1 MNFTDIFIR
10 RPVLA
15 TVVSLMVLVLGLRA
29 LVSLPVRQFPKTEN
43 ATVTVTTQYY
53 GASAD
58 LVAGFITTPIE
69 SAVAEAQ
76 GIDYLTSDSVTGTST
91 VTAYL
96 RLNYDSNRAQS
107 EISSKVNSV
116 LNQLPSGTQQPVI
129 TVQVGEQT
137 AGMYIGF
144 SSETLA
150 ANQITDYV
158 IRVAQPQLQAVPGVQ
173 RAQLLGGR
181 QYALRA
187 WLDPAKLAAN
197 GVTAADVATA
207 LQNNNYL
214 SALGTTK
221 GQMVSVDLT
230 AATDLHSAEEFK
242 KLIVK
247 QKDGGFVRLQDLG
260 NVVLGAEDYESD
272 VAFKGKS
279 AVFVAINVAPEAN
292 ILTVMDAIRKLFP
305 ELQSQLPAGLHAEIG
320 YDATGYV
327 HAAIRDVVRTL
338 IETLLIVTLVIF
350 LFLGSVRSVIVPVV
364 AMPLSLI
371 GAFFIMLT
379 LGYTINLLTL
389 LALVLAIGL
398 VVDDAIIVVENVDRH
413 MKLGQQP
420 LDAALAAARE
430 LASPIIAISVV
441 LVAVYIPIGF
451 QGGLTGSLFS
461 EFAFTL
467 AGAVAVS
474 ALIALTL
481 SPMMCA
487 RYFKMEHGGANRLVQ
502 TLDRNFE
509 RVTGIYHRLLRTMLD
524 AWKAVVVFGAV
535 VIVLILVMME
545 LPLMG
550 VTAKS
555 ELAPPEDQSF
565 MFYIATGPANASIQQ
580 MGGYQRQAFR
590 SLSAIP
596 EYENAFQF
604 VGQGIGTSNTGFG
617 GIILKD
623 YSQRTRGAPAIQL
636 DLQQRADQ
644 IAGANVFWINPPSL
658 PGSNGGY
665 PVQFVLQTSA
675 PFAELYEVSQAML
688 AKAQATG
695 KFWVLDDS
703 LKIDKPQ
710 STLVVDSSKVALLG
724 LTMKDLGGALSSMLG
739 GGYVNYFSISGR
751 SYKVIPQVLQVQRLN
766 PDQVDNYYIRTATGG
781 VVPASTVVSLRTNTV
796 PESISHFQ
804 RLNAATIQGVYG
816 GTQGEALAALSKIA
830 AETLPQGYTI
840 DYGGES
846 RQFKQES
853 GGFMAT
859 LGFAIIIIFLVLA
872 AQFESFR
879 DPLVVMMSVPMAIFG
894 AVVFLFLGF
903 ATLNVYTQVGLVT
916 LVGLIAKHGILI
928 VQFANEQQR
937 SGKPKREAIEAAAT
951 IRLRPILM
959 TSASMVVG
967 VMPLLIATGAG
978 AVGRYHMGLVI
989 FTGISIGTLFTL
1001 FVVPAMYMFLGAE
1014 HHQASAKEVA
1024 ITGGYAPEGDHIR
1037 S

>member
-1 MNFTDIFIR
+1 MTFTDTFIH

-15 TVVSLMVLVLGLRA
+15 TVVSLLILVLGLRA
-29 LVSLPVRQFPKTEN
+29 LVDLPVRQFPKTEN

-53 GASAD
+53 GANAE
-58 LVAGFITTPIE
+58 LIAGFITTPIE

-76 GIDYLTSDSVTGTST
+76 GIDYLTSSSTTGAST

-116 LNQLPSGTQQPVI
+116 LNQLPEGTQQPVI
-129 TVQVGEQT
+129 TVQVGDT
-137 AGMYIGF
+137 VAGMYLGF
-144 SSETLA
+144 NSETLP

-158 IRVAQPQLQAVPGVQ
+158 IRVVQPRLQAVPGVQ
-173 RAQLLGGR
+173 KAQLLGGR

-197 GVTAADVATA
+197 GVTAADVAAA
-207 LQNNNYL
+207 LQDNNYL

-221 GQMVSVDLT
+221 GQMVQVDLT
-230 AATDLHSAEEFK
+230 AATDLHSAEEFRN
-242 KLIVK
+242 LVVK
-247 QKDGGFVRLQDLG
+247 QKDGRLVRLRDLG
-260 NVVLGAEDYESD
+260 SVVLGAEDYESD

-279 AVFVAINVAPEAN
+279 SVFIAINVAPEAN
-292 ILTVMDAIRKLFP
+292 ILSVMQQIRKIFP
-305 ELQSQLPAGLHAEIG
+305 EIQAQLPAGLHAEIG
-320 YDATGYV
+320 YDATGYINS
-327 HAAIRDVVRTL
+327 AIRDVVKTL
-338 IETLLIVTLVIF
+338 LETLLIVTVVIF
-350 LFLGSVRSVIVPVV
+350 LFLGSVRSVIVPVI

-413 MKLGQQP
+413 MKLGQAP
-420 LDAALAAARE
+420 MEAALAAARE
-430 LASPIIAISVV
+430 LAGPIIAISVV
-441 LVAVYIPIGF
+441 LIAVYVPIGF

-474 ALIALTL
+474 AVIALTL

-487 RYFKMEHGGANRLVQ
+487 RFFKAEHDGGNRLVQ
-502 TLDRNFE
+502 MIDHNFE
-509 RVTGIYHRLLRTMLD
+509 LFTGLYHRILKVMLD
-524 AWKAVVVFGAV
+524 SWPVLVVFGAIV
-535 VIVLILVMME
+535 VVLIGVMME

-565 MFYIATGPANASIQQ
+565 FFYIGTGAPNASIQQ
-580 MGGYQRQAFR
+580 MAGYQHQAFQAM
-590 SLSAIP
+590 SAMP
-596 EYENAFQF
+596 EYENSFQF
-604 VGQGIGTSNTGFG
+604 AGNGTGSSNTGFG

-623 YSQRTRGAPAIQL
+623 YSQRSRSAKAIQL
-636 DLQQRADQ
+636 DVQQRANQ
-644 IAGANVFWINPPSL
+644 IAGANVFFINPPSL

-665 PVQFVLQTSA
+665 PVQFVIQSSA
-675 PFAELYEVSQAML
+675 PFTELYEVSQAVL
-688 AKAQATG
+688 ARAQATG
-695 KFWVLDDS
+695 KFWVLDNS
-703 LKIDKPQ
+703 LKVDKPQ
-710 STLVVDSSKVALLG
+710 TTMAVDRSKVALLG
-724 LTMKDLGGALSSMLG
+724 LTMKDLGAALSSMLG
-739 GGYVNYFSISGR
+739 GGYVNYFSIAGR
-751 SYKVIPQVLQVQRLN
+751 SYKVIPQVLQEQRLN
-766 PDQVDNYYIRTATGG
+766 PEQVGNYYIRTASGG
-781 VVPASTVVSLRTNTV
+781 VVPASTVVSFKTETV
-796 PESISHFQ
+796 PESINHFQ
-804 RLNAATIQGVYG
+804 RLNSAIIQGVFG
-816 GTQGEALAALSKIA
+816 GTQGEALATLRKIA
-830 AETLPQGYTI
+830 AETLPQGYAV
-840 DYGGES
+840 DYAGES
-846 RQFKQES
+846 RQFIQES
-853 GGFMAT
+853 GGFMTT
-859 LGFAIIIIFLVLA
+859 LGFAIVIIFLVLA

-894 AVVFLFLGF
+894 AVAFLFLGF

-937 SGKPKREAIEAAAT
+937 AGHSKRAAIEAAAT

-959 TSASMVVG
+959 TTASMVFG
-967 VMPLLIATGAG
+967 VVPLLIASGAG
-978 AVGRYHMGLVI
+978 AVGRNHMGLVI
-989 FTGISIGTLFTL
+989 FTGISIGTFFTL

-1014 HHQASAKEVA
+1014 HHREPGNARATDVEPA
-1024 ITGGYAPEGDHIR
+1024 R
-1037 S
+1037 

>member
-1 MNFTDIFIR
+1 MTFTDIFIR

-15 TVVSLMVLVLGLRA
+15 TVVSLLILVLGLRA
-29 LVSLPVRQFPKTEN
+29 LVDLPVRQFPKTEN

-53 GASAD
+53 GANAE
-58 LVAGFITTPIE
+58 LIAGFITTPIE

-76 GIDYLTSDSVTGTST
+76 GIDYLTSSSTTGAST

-116 LNQLPSGTQQPVI
+116 LNQLPEGTQQPVI
-129 TVQVGEQT
+129 TVQVGDT
-137 AGMYIGF
+137 VAGMYLGF
-144 SSETLA
+144 NSETLP

-158 IRVAQPQLQAVPGVQ
+158 IRVVQPRLQAVPGVQ
-173 RAQLLGGR
+173 KAQLLGGR

-197 GVTAADVATA
+197 GVTAADVAAA
-207 LQNNNYL
+207 LQDNNYL

-221 GQMVSVDLT
+221 GQMVQVDLT
-230 AATDLHSAEEFK
+230 AATDLHSAEEFRN
-242 KLIVK
+242 LVVK
-247 QKDGGFVRLQDLG
+247 QKDGRLVRLRDLG
-260 NVVLGAEDYESD
+260 SVVLGAEDYESD

-279 AVFVAINVAPEAN
+279 SVFIAINVAPEAN
-292 ILTVMDAIRKLFP
+292 ILSVMEQIRKVFP
-305 ELQSQLPAGLHAEIG
+305 EIQAQLPAGLHAEIG
-320 YDATGYV
+320 YDATGYINS
-327 HAAIRDVVRTL
+327 AIRDVVKTL
-338 IETLLIVTLVIF
+338 LETLLIVTVVIF
-350 LFLGSVRSVIVPVV
+350 LFLGSVRSVIVPVI

-413 MKLGQQP
+413 MKLGQAP
-420 LDAALAAARE
+420 LEAALAAARE
-430 LASPIIAISVV
+430 LAGPIIAISVV
-441 LVAVYIPIGF
+441 LIAVYVPIGF

-474 ALIALTL
+474 AVIALTL

-487 RYFKMEHGGANRLVQ
+487 RYFKAEHDGGNRLVQ
-502 TLDRNFE
+502 MIDHNFE
-509 RVTGIYHRLLRTMLD
+509 RFTGLYHRILKVMLD
-524 AWKAVVVFGAV
+524 SWPVLVAFGAI
-535 VIVLILVMME
+535 VIVLIAVMME

-565 MFYIATGPANASIQQ
+565 FFYIGTGAPNASIQQ
-580 MGGYQRQAFR
+580 MAGYQHQAFQAM
-590 SLSAIP
+590 SAMP
-596 EYENAFQF
+596 EYENSFQF
-604 VGQGIGTSNTGFG
+604 AGNGTGSSNTGFG

-623 YSQRTRGAPAIQL
+623 YSQRSRSAKAIQL
-636 DLQQRADQ
+636 DVQQRANQ
-644 IAGANVFWINPPSL
+644 IAGANVFFINPPSL

-665 PVQFVLQTSA
+665 PVQFVIQSSA
-675 PFAELYEVSQAML
+675 PFTELYEVSQAVL

-695 KFWVLDDS
+695 KFWVLDNS
-703 LKIDKPQ
+703 LKVDKPQ
-710 STLVVDSSKVALLG
+710 STMAVDRSKVALLG
-724 LTMKDLGGALSSMLG
+724 LTMKDLGAALSSMLG
-739 GGYVNYFSISGR
+739 GGYVNYFSIAGR
-751 SYKVIPQVLQVQRLN
+751 SYKVIPQVLQDQRLN
-766 PDQVDNYYIRTATGG
+766 PEQVGNYYIRTASGA
-781 VVPASTVVSLRTNTV
+781 VVPASTVVSFKTETV
-796 PESISHFQ
+796 PESINHFQ
-804 RLNAATIQGVYG
+804 RLNSAIIQGVFG
-816 GTQGEALAALSKIA
+816 GTQGEALATLRKIA
-830 AETLPQGYTI
+830 AETLPQGYAI
-840 DYGGES
+840 DYAGES
-846 RQFKQES
+846 RQFMQES
-853 GGFMAT
+853 GGFMTT
-859 LGFAIIIIFLVLA
+859 LGFAIVIIFLVLA

-937 SGKPKREAIEAAAT
+937 AGHSKRAAIEAAAT

-959 TSASMVVG
+959 TTASMVFG
-967 VMPLLIATGAG
+967 VVPLLIASGAG
-978 AVGRYHMGLVI
+978 AVGRNHMGLVI
-989 FTGISIGTLFTL
+989 FTGISIGTFFTL

-1014 HHQASAKEVA
+1014 HHREPGSAPALDAEPA
-1024 ITGGYAPEGDHIR
+1024 R
-1037 S
+1037 

>member
-15 TVVSLMVLVLGLRA
+15 TVVSLLVLVLGLRA
-29 LVSLPVRQFPKTEN
+29 LVSLPVRQFPLTEN

-69 SAVAEAQ
+69 SSVAEAQ
-76 GIDYLTSDSVTGTST
+76 GIDYLTSSSVTGTST
-91 VTAYL
+91 VTATL

-107 EISSKVNSV
+107 EISSKVNAV
-116 LNQLPSGTQQPVI
+116 LNQLPTGTQQPVI

-144 SSETLA
+144 NSETLP

-158 IRVAQPQLQAVPGVQ
+158 IRVVQPKLQAVAGVQ

-197 GVTAADVATA
+197 GVTAADVSTA
-207 LQNNNYL
+207 LANNNYL

-230 AATDLHSAEEFK
+230 AATDLHSAAEFEN
-242 KLIVK
+242 LVVK
-247 QKDGGFVRLQDLG
+247 QKDGGFVRLKDLG
-260 NVVLGAEDYESD
+260 TVVLGAEDYNSD

-279 AVFVAINVAPEAN
+279 AVFIAINVAPEAN
-292 ILTVMDAIRKLFP
+292 ILTVMQSIRTLFP
-305 ELQSQLPAGLHAEIG
+305 QIQAQLPAGLHAQIG
-320 YDATGYV
+320 YDATGYINS
-327 HAAIRDVVRTL
+327 AIRDVVKTL

-364 AMPLSLI
+364 AMPLSLV
-371 GAFFIMLT
+371 GAFFIMLV
-379 LGYTINLLTL
+379 LGYSINLLTL

-413 MKLGQQP
+413 MKLGQTP
-420 LDAALAAARE
+420 LEASIAAARE
-430 LASPIIAISVV
+430 LAGPIIAISVV

-487 RYFKMEHGGANRLVQ
+487 RFFKMEHGGTNRLVQ
-502 TLDRNFE
+502 MIDRNFE
-509 RVTGIYHRLLRTMLD
+509 RITGIYHRLLHPMLE
-524 AWKAVVVFGAV
+524 AWRPVVVFGG
-535 VIVLILVMME
+535 VIVLLIVVMMAM
-545 LPLMG
+545 PMMG
-550 VTAKS
+550 VSAKS
-555 ELAPPEDQSF
+555 ELAPAEDQSF
-565 MFYIATGPANASIQQ
+565 MFYIATGPANASVQQ
-580 MGGYQRQAFR
+580 MSVYQRQAFKA
-590 SLSAIP
+590 LSAIP
-596 EYENAFQF
+596 EYENSFQF
-604 VGQGIGTSNTGFG
+604 VGQGTGTSNTGFG

-623 YSQRTRGAPAIQL
+623 YSKRSRGAPAIQQ
-636 DLQQRADQ
+636 DLQQRANQ

-658 PGSNGGY
+658 PGSGGGY
-665 PVQFVLQTSA
+665 PVQFVIQSAA
-675 PFAELYEVSQAML
+675 PFSELYEVSQAVL

-695 KFWVLDDS
+695 KFYVIENS

-710 STLVVDSSKVALLG
+710 ATMVVDRNKTALLG

-751 SYKVIPQVLQVQRLN
+751 SYKVIPQVLQDERLN
-766 PDQVDNYYIRTATGG
+766 PDQVSNYYIRTASGS
-781 VVPASTVVSLRTNTV
+781 VVPASTVISFRTDTV

-804 RLNAATIQGVYG
+804 RLNSATIQGVFG
-816 GTQGEALAALSKIA
+816 GTQGEALETLHKIA
-830 AETLPQGYTI
+830 AETLPQGYSI

-894 AVVFLFLGF
+894 AVVFMFLGF

-937 SGKPKREAIEAAAT
+937 EGKTKLQAIEEAAT

-967 VMPLLIATGAG
+967 VIPLLIATGAG
-978 AVGRYHMGLVI
+978 AMGRYSMGLVI

-1014 HHQASAKEVA
+1014 HHEARGANASSALPA
-1024 ITGGYAPEGDHIR
+1024 NPAH
-1037 S
+1037 

>member
-1 MNFTDIFIR
+1 MSSFTDIFIQ

-29 LVSLPVRQFPKTEN
+29 AASLPIRQFPKTEN
-43 ATVTVTTQYY
+43 ATVTVTTQYF

-76 GIDYLTSDSVTGTST
+76 GIDYLTSDSVMGTST
-91 VTAYL
+91 VTAVL
-96 RLNYDSNRAQS
+96 RLNYDANRAQS

-116 LNQLPSGTQQPVI
+116 LNQLPTGTQQPVI
-129 TVQVGEQT
+129 TVQVGEQN

-144 SSETLA
+144 SSETVP

-158 IRVAQPQLQAVPGVQ
+158 IRVAQPKLQAVAGVQ
-173 RAQLLGGR
+173 RAEIIGAR

-187 WLDPAKLAAN
+187 WLDPVKLAAN
-197 GVTAADVATA
+197 GVSAADVAAA
-207 LQNNNYL
+207 LQDNNYL

-221 GQMVSVDLT
+221 GQMVSVDLK
-230 AATDLHSAEEFK
+230 ADTDLHSAQEFRN
-242 KLIVK
+242 LVVK
-247 QKDGGFVRLQDLG
+247 QKAGGFVRLGDLG
-260 NVVLGAEDYESD
+260 NVVLGAEDYESE
-272 VAFKGKS
+272 VAFKGKG
-279 AVFVAINVAPEAN
+279 AVFVGIHVAPEAN
-292 ILTVMDAIRKLFP
+292 ILTVMRAIRKLFP
-305 ELQSQLPAGLHAEIG
+305 EIQGQLPGGMHAQIG
-320 YDATGYV
+320 YDATGYIN
-327 HAAIRDVVRTL
+327 AAIRDVVKTL

-350 LFLGSVRSVIVPVV
+350 LFLGSVRSVIVPVI

-371 GAFFIMLT
+371 GAFFIMLM
-379 LGYTINLLTL
+379 LGYSINLLTL

-413 MKLGQQP
+413 MKLGQP
-420 LDAALAAARE
+420 PAEAALAAARE
-430 LASPIIAISVV
+430 LAVPIIAISLV
-441 LVAVYIPIGF
+441 LVAVYIPVGF
-451 QGGLTGSLFS
+451 QGGLTGALFS

-487 RYFKMEHGGANRLVQ
+487 RFFRMEHGSNRLVQ
-502 TLDRNFE
+502 MIDRNFE
-509 RVTGIYHRLLRTMLD
+509 RVTAIYHRLLHAMLG
-524 AWKAVVVFGAV
+524 AWQAVVAFGAV
-535 VIVLILVMME
+535 VIVLIVIMMG
-545 LPLMG
+545 LPLLG

-565 MFYIATGPANASIQQ
+565 MFYVATGPANASIQQ
-580 MGGYQRQAFR
+580 MAGYQHQAFLM
-590 SLSAIP
+590 LSSIP
-596 EYENAFQF
+596 EYENSFQF
-604 VGQGIGTSNTGFG
+604 VGQGTGSSNTGFG
-617 GIILKD
+617 GIVLKD
-623 YSQRTRGAPAIQL
+623 YRRRSRGAEAIQK
-636 DLQQRADQ
+636 DLQQRANE

-658 PGSNGGY
+658 PGSSGAY
-665 PVQFVLQTSA
+665 PVQFVIQSAA
-675 PFAELYEVSQAML
+675 PFSELYRVSQAVL
-688 AKAQATG
+688 EKAQATG
-695 KFWVLDDS
+695 KFWVVENS

-710 STLVVDSSKVALLG
+710 TTMVVDRNKAALLG
-724 LTMKDLGGALSSMLG
+724 VTMKDLGGALSSMLG

-751 SYKVIPQVLQVQRLN
+751 SYRVIPQVLQDARLN
-766 PDQVDNYYIRTATGG
+766 PDQVGNYYIRTADGR
-781 VVPASTVVSLRTNTV
+781 VVSASTLVSFRTETV

-804 RLNAATIQGVYG
+804 RLNSATIQGVYG
-816 GTQGEALAALSKIA
+816 GTQGEALATLSKIA
-830 AETLPQGYTI
+830 ATTLPQGYTI
-840 DYGGES
+840 DYGSES

-879 DPLVVMMSVPMAIFG
+879 DPLVIMMSVPMAIFG
-894 AVVFLFLGF
+894 AVVFMFLGLV
-903 ATLNVYTQVGLVT
+903 TLNVYTQVGLVT

-937 SGKPKREAIEAAAT
+937 AGRSKRQAIEEAAT

-967 VMPLLIATGAG
+967 VVPLLIAKGAG

-1014 HHQASAKEVA
+1014 HHESRGQPQPAP
-1024 ITGGYAPEGDHIR
+1024 GGPA
-1037 S
+1037 

>member
-1 MNFTDIFIR
+1 MHFTDIFIR

-15 TVVSLMVLVLGLRA
+15 TVISLTILVLGLRA
-29 LVSLPVRQFPKTEN
+29 LVSLPIRQFPKTEN

-53 GASAD
+53 GASAE

-69 SAVAEAQ
+69 TAVAEAQ

-116 LNQLPSGTQQPVI
+116 LNQLPTGTQQPVI

-137 AGMYIGF
+137 AGMYIGLN
-144 SSETLA
+144 SETLP

-158 IRVAQPQLQAVPGVQ
+158 IRVVQPKLQAVPGVQ
-173 RAQLLGGR
+173 SAQLLGGR

-197 GVTAADVATA
+197 GVTAADVSTA
-207 LQNNNYL
+207 LASNNYL

-221 GQMVSVDLT
+221 GQMVSVDLN
-230 AATDLHSAEEFK
+230 AGTDLHSAEEFK
-242 KLIVK
+242 QLVVK
-247 QKDGGFVRLQDLG
+247 QKDGGFVRLEDVG
-260 NVVLGAEDYESD
+260 TVVLGAEDYESE

-279 AVFVAINVAPEAN
+279 AVFIAINVAPEAN
-292 ILTVMDAIRKLFP
+292 ILTVMESIRKIFP
-305 ELQSQLPAGLHAEIG
+305 EIQAQLPTGLHAQIG
-320 YDATGYV
+320 YDATGYIN
-327 HAAIRDVVRTL
+327 AAIRDVVKT
-338 IETLLIVTLVIF
+338 IFETLLIVTVVIF
-350 LFLGSVRSVIVPVV
+350 LFLGSLRSVLVPVI

-413 MKLGQQP
+413 MKLGQP
-420 LDAALAAARE
+420 PREAALAAARE
-430 LASPIIAISVV
+430 LAGPIIAISVV
-441 LVAVYIPIGF
+441 LVAVYIPVGF
-451 QGGLTGSLFS
+451 QSGLIGSLFS

-474 ALIALTL
+474 AVIALTL

-487 RYFKMEHGGANRLVQ
+487 RFFKMEHGGANRLVQ
-502 TLDRNFE
+502 MIDRNFE
-509 RVTGIYHRLLRTMLD
+509 RVTRIYHRLLHTMLE
-524 AWKAVVVFGAV
+524 AWKAVLVFGAV
-535 VIVLILVMME
+535 VVVLIGVMAL
-545 LPLMG
+545 LPMMG
-550 VTAKS
+550 VLAKS

-565 MFYIATGPANASIQQ
+565 MFYIATGPADASIQQ
-580 MGGYQRQAFR
+580 MAGYQRQAFE
-590 SLSAIP
+590 SLSTIP

-604 VGQGIGTSNTGFG
+604 VGQGTGTSNTGFG

-623 YSQRTRGAPAIQL
+623 YAKRKRGAQAIQQ

-658 PGSNGGY
+658 PGSNGGF
-665 PVQFVLQTSA
+665 PVQFVIQSAA
-675 PFAELYEVSQAML
+675 PFNQLYEVSQAVL

-695 KFWVLDDS
+695 KFWVIDNS

-710 STLVVDSSKVALLG
+710 STMDVDRNKVALLG

-751 SYKVIPQVLQVQRLN
+751 SYKVIPQVLQADRLN
-766 PDQVDNYYIRTATGG
+766 PSQVDNYYIRTASGS
-781 VVPASTVVSLRTNTV
+781 VVPASTETV

-804 RLNAATIQGVYG
+804 RLNSATIQGVFG
-816 GTQGEALAALSKIA
+816 GTQGEALATLSQIA
-830 AETLPQGYTI
+830 SETLPQGYTI
-840 DYGGES
+840 EYGGES

-859 LGFAIIIIFLVLA
+859 LGFSIIIIFLVLA

-879 DPLVVMMSVPMAIFG
+879 DPLVIMMSVPMAIFG

-928 VQFANEQQR
+928 VQFANDQQR
-937 SGKPKREAIEAAAT
+937 VGRSKRQAIEEAAT

-967 VMPLLIATGAG
+967 VVPLLIATGAG

-1014 HHQASAKEVA
+1014 HHEAARAGATADPSGA
-1024 ITGGYAPEGDHIR
+1024 
-1037 S
+1037 

>member
-15 TVVSLMVLVLGLRA
+15 TVVSLLVLVLGLRA
-29 LVSLPVRQFPKTEN
+29 LASLPVRQFPKTEN

-76 GIDYLTSDSVTGTST
+76 GIDYLTSSSTTGAST
-91 VTAYL
+91 VTATL

-116 LNQLPSGTQQPVI
+116 LNQLPPGTQQPVI
-129 TVQVGEQT
+129 TVQVGDT
-137 AGMYIGF
+137 VAGMYIGLN
-144 SSETLA
+144 SETLP

-158 IRVAQPQLQAVPGVQ
+158 IRVAQPKLQAVPGVQ
-173 RAQLLGGR
+173 KAELLGGR

-197 GVTAADVATA
+197 GVTAADVAAA
-207 LQNNNYL
+207 LENNNYL

-242 KLIVK
+242 NLVLKENHGAL
-247 QKDGGFVRLQDLG
+247 VRLKDVG
-260 NVVLGAEDYESD
+260 TVVLGAEDYESD

-279 AVFVAINVAPEAN
+279 SVFIAINVAPEAN
-292 ILTVMDAIRKLFP
+292 ILTVMDNIRKIFP
-305 ELQSQLPAGLHAEIG
+305 EIQAQLPAGLHAEIG
-320 YDATGYV
+320 YDATGYINS
-327 HAAIRDVVRTL
+327 AIRDVVKTLAETL
-338 IETLLIVTLVIF
+338 IIVTVVIF
-350 LFLGSVRSVIVPVV
+350 LFLGSLRSVIVPVI

-371 GAFFIMLT
+371 GAFFIMLM
-379 LGYTINLLTL
+379 LGYSINLLTL

-413 MKLGQQP
+413 MKLGQPP
-420 LDAALAAARE
+420 LQAAIAAARE
-430 LASPIIAISVV
+430 LAGPIIAISVV
-441 LVAVYIPIGF
+441 LIAVYVPIGF

-487 RYFKMEHGGANRLVQ
+487 RFFKMEHGGGNRLVQ
-502 TLDRNFE
+502 MIDRNFE
-509 RVTGIYHRLLRTMLD
+509 RFTGLYHRILRTMLD
-524 AWKAVVVFGAV
+524 AWKVVVVFGAV
-535 VIVLILVMME
+535 VIVLIGVMMT
-545 LPLMG
+545 LPMMG
-550 VTAKS
+550 VLAKS
-555 ELAPPEDQSF
+555 ELAPAEDQSF
-565 MFYIATGPANASIQQ
+565 LFYIATGAPNASIQQ
-580 MGGYQRQAFR
+580 MAGYQRQAFQAM
-590 SLSAIP
+590 SAVP
-596 EYENAFQF
+596 EYENSFQF
-604 VGQGIGTSNTGFG
+604 VGQGTGTSNTGFG

-623 YSQRTRGAPAIQL
+623 YTQRHRGAEAIHL
-636 DLQQRADQ
+636 DLQHRAND
-644 IAGANVFWINPPSL
+644 IAGANIFFVNPPSL
-658 PGSNGGY
+658 PGSNGGF
-665 PVQFVLQTSA
+665 PVQFVIQTAA
-675 PFAELYEVSQAML
+675 PFTELYEVSQAVL

-695 KFWVLDDS
+695 RFWVLDNS

-710 STLVVDSSKVALLG
+710 TTLVVDRNKVALLG
-724 LTMKDLGGALSSMLG
+724 MTMKDLGGALSSMLG
-739 GGYVNYFSISGR
+739 GGYVNYFSIAGR
-751 SYKVIPQVLQVQRLN
+751 SYKVIPQVLQEQRLN
-766 PDQVDNYYIRTATGG
+766 PDQVGNYYVRTANGG
-781 VVPASTVVSLRTNTV
+781 VVPAATVVSFKTETV
-796 PESISHFQ
+796 PESIDHFQ
-804 RLNAATIQGVYG
+804 RLNSATIQGVFG
-816 GTQGEALAALSKIA
+816 GTQGEALSTLRGIA
-830 AETLPQGYTI
+830 AATLPQGYVI
-840 DYGGES
+840 DYAGES
-846 RQFKQES
+846 RQFVQES

-859 LGFAIIIIFLVLA
+859 LSFAIIIIFLVLA

-894 AVVFLFLGF
+894 ALVFLFLGF

-937 SGKPKREAIEAAAT
+937 EGKSKRAAIEAAAT

-959 TSASMVVG
+959 TTASMVFG
-967 VMPLLIATGAG
+967 VVPLLIATGAG

-989 FTGISIGTLFTL
+989 FTGISIGTVFTL
-1001 FVVPAMYMFLGAE
+1001 FVVPAMYMFLAAE
-1014 HHQASAKEVA
+1014 HHAAGNQIAAS
-1024 ITGGYAPEGDHIR
+1024 TTSTR
-1037 S
+1037 